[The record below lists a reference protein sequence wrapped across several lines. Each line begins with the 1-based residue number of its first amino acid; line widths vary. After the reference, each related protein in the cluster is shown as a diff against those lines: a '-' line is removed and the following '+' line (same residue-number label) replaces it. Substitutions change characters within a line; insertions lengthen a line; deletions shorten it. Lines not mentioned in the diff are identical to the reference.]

1 MRTPNASRA
10 ALTLAALFLATLSLA
25 ALPAGVQARSSD
37 RGKPMLINA
46 DDADHALDES
56 QPTVLSGNVV
66 ITQGTLDIRSARADV
81 TTRNN
86 EPTRVVLTGSPARL
100 KQEMDDGSP
109 FSANASRIVYDLT
122 SDTVTL
128 TGNVTVNQRGNTMNG
143 PRVVYNMKTGR
154 VQASGTGT
162 GSGNGRVSMRIEP
175 KNPTPADESG
185 ND

>member
-1 MRTPNASRA
+1 MRTPHASRSA
-10 ALTLAALFLATLSLA
+10 PLLVALSLAALSLA

-46 DDADHALDES
+46 NDVDHPLDES

-86 EPTRVVLTGSPARL
+86 EPTQVVLTGSPATL
-100 KQEMDDGSP
+100 KQQMDDGSP
-109 FSANASRIVYDLT
+109 FSANAGRIVYDLT

-143 PRVVYNMKTGR
+143 PRVVYDMKTGR
-154 VQASGTGT
+154 VQASGAGAE
-162 GSGNGRVSMRIEP
+162 SGRVSMRIQP
-175 KNPTPADESG
+175 RNTPPADGAES
-185 ND
+185 D